1 MGINILP
8 KTEHLDRSIDA
19 TTDNGK
25 KLLDDAKLL
34 FDWDRFGTALALA
47 VLAQE
52 EFAKAFLLRLVADG
66 ALPWIPEV
74 QRSMARHH
82 CKHLLAIVMEWL
94 GPFDV
99 EDMTAQSK
107 RSTQRHEQKMAWLER
122 RLSRYK
128 EGSFGDDPNDP
139 EPVEPDVAFPE
150 DVATALNFYRHEEI
164 ERMKSGYAWRD
175 PEWSKGKARDIA
187 DGAMD
192 RVKQTA
198 IYVDISKTGEVGR
211 HPGLI
216 TREQAVQ
223 AIDAAIRLSEGA
235 SIFSDEYRAL
245 KEVLPAIFQNL
256 RPQDT

>member
-1 MGINILP
+1 MSTDIRL
-8 KTEHLDRSIDA
+8 KAEHLDRSIDV

-34 FDWDRFGTALALA
+34 FDWDRFGTSLALA

-74 QRSMARHH
+74 QRSMARHQ

-99 EDMTAQSK
+99 AELVAQSK
-107 RSTQRHEQKMAWLER
+107 RDTQRHEQKMAWLKR
-122 RLSRYK
+122 RIARY
-128 EGSFGDDPNDP
+128 EDGNVADDPNDP
-139 EPVEPDVAFPE
+139 EPVEPDISLPE
-150 DVATALNFYRHEEI
+150 DVAAALNIYRHEEI
-164 ERMKSGYAWRD
+164 ERMTSGYARRD
-175 PEWSKGKARDIA
+175 SKWSKGKARDIA
-187 DGAMD
+187 DGALD

-211 HPGLI
+211 HPALI
-216 TREQAVQ
+216 TREQAAQ
-223 AIDAAIRLSEGA
+223 AIDAATRLSEGA
-235 SIFSDEYRAL
+235 SMFSDEYRAL
-245 KEVLPAIFQNL
+245 KEVLPAIFRNL
-256 RPQDT
+256 RPQGS

>member
-1 MGINILP
+1 MGTDILP

-74 QRSMARHH
+74 QRSMARHQ

-94 GPFDV
+94 GRFDV
-99 EDMTAQSK
+99 EEMTAHSK
-107 RSTQRHEQKMAWLER
+107 RNTQRHEQKMAWLER
-122 RLSRYK
+122 RISRYK

-150 DVATALNFYRHEEI
+150 DVATALNIYRHEEI

-216 TREQAVQ
+216 TRDQAVQ
-223 AIDAAIRLSEGA
+223 AIEAATRLSEGA
-235 SIFSDEYRAL
+235 SIFSDEYGAL

-256 RPQDT
+256 RPQGT